1 MPTSYVDG
9 SYEYTGSVRANAGL
23 HGPLLRSNITAS
35 QAVFNIPIQ
44 SWTKTD
50 GAALAASVP
59 ANGST
64 FFGIATVDFAGID
77 KFTLITQDHDAANAG
92 VSIVA
97 RNQFILPYNY
107 VDAGAVV
114 VRLNAGM
121 ITTAATN
128 TPTIV
133 PLLYLCSSAA
143 FTVGSNLVT
152 TAAQNVTAL
161 TPANFDFAVTSTDL
175 VAGSVL
181 DLQITCA
188 LDPDTAAAASGWL
201 AIPHTQILCPVR

>member
-1 MPTSYVDG
+1 MPTSYHDG
-9 SYEYTGSVRANAGL
+9 SQEYSGYIRANQGL
-23 HGPLLRSNITAS
+23 FGPIARSNVIATP
-35 QAVFNIPIQ
+35 AVFNIPIQ

-64 FFGIATVDFAGID
+64 FFGIASVDFAGID
-77 KFTLITQDHDAANAG
+77 KFTLITQDHDAANAA

-107 VDAGAVV
+107 VDASAIV

-128 TPTIV
+128 IPTILPSV
-133 PLLYLCSSAA
+133 FLTDAAA
-143 FTVGSNLVT
+143 FTVGSDLTT
-152 TAAQNVTAL
+152 TAAQNVTST
-161 TPANFDFAVTSTDL
+161 TPANFDFAVTSTGF

-181 DLQITCA
+181 ELKITCA

-201 AIPHTQILCPVR
+201 AIPHTQIVCYVR